1 MSHSHCHIL
10 TAMPVSRQP
19 RVLSRH
25 VFTLLKFHPSLDEIW
40 SVKNYHFPSSS
51 CIPEG
56 NWMSA
61 KNSWWQ
67 RSHGRVLQR
76 QREHS
81 VLGRAG
87 ASVGH
92 GERGS
97 CSTAS
102 FSLITCS
109 LWFMFSSVI
118 PSQIMGQDSMG
129 FCSEGANSCQVQD
142 SAPERQRRAGES
154 EGHSHP
160 HTHCQTVPCWK
171 GFCEGKCSIGEE
183 RLYGLCC
190 KIIESELFELEGTL
204 EGHLLHLPHHP
215 QEEITRPDV
224 PSCGYL
230 PNQNRAALSQM

>member
-109 LWFMFSSVI
+109 LWFMFSSLSSRVKSWGRI
-118 PSQIMGQDSMG
+118 AWAFAVKEPTAAKFKTQHQNGREEQ
-129 FCSEGANSCQVQD
+129 
-142 SAPERQRRAGES
+142 ERVRGI
-154 EGHSHP
+154 
-160 HTHCQTVPCWK
+160 HTHIHIAKQCLAGRASVRGNAVSGRK
-171 GFCEGKCSIGEE
+171 GSMVFVAKS
-183 RLYGLCC
+183 
-190 KIIESELFELEGTL
+190 
-204 EGHLLHLPHHP
+204 
-215 QEEITRPDV
+215 
-224 PSCGYL
+224 
-230 PNQNRAALSQM
+230 